1 MASGLEAASRR
12 MKPVTKLPL
21 RGPAGLFK
29 SFEKH
34 KLCYG
39 LLAHCNELMLNS
51 DNVKLCPID
60 IITFHRKGINSSN
73 DILSDTIKLLE
84 LFRENYPNLMHM
96 PYANSEADPTA
107 GWAKNM
113 SHLYADVNYA
123 HTLISIVLQH
133 WNAFVKGTINQLDSI
148 SHDNSFLRFV
158 FHPISAF
165 LKCNFSLIYK
175 AQY

>member
-1 MASGLEAASRR
+1 MN
-12 MKPVTKLPL
+12 PVTKLPL

-29 SFEKH
+29 TFEKH

-39 LLAHCNELMLNS
+39 LLAHCNEL

-60 IITFHRKGINSSN
+60 IITFHRKGKGKGDNSSN

-84 LFRENYPNLMHM
+84 LFREMYPNLMHI
-96 PYANSEADPTA
+96 PCANTEADPTA
-107 GWAKNM
+107 GWTKSNF
-113 SHLYADVNYA
+113 LYADVNYA

-133 WNAFVKGTINQLDSI
+133 WNAFVRGPLKRLDSI

-158 FHPISAF
+158 FCAISAF
-165 LKCNFSLIYK
+165 LKCNEHNLIDSTS
-175 AQY
+175 